1 MSRSERLISAFLVF
15 HLASITKAALPP
27 LGHSAASAL
36 LDGVSAAYV
45 QTFSLNQDWRMF
57 VNPAL
62 DAEYVRIVFWVDASA
77 AGAGGPTAVRAVD
90 LRVLPEI
97 TPGRVRDDF
106 ESFRASFRD
115 RAVDRALDLFA
126 AGYEE
131 SRLVDP
137 GNLRISLWTRSDR
150 PNPLT
155 PVTRYF
161 RRLFIV
167 HSLAPNEHVV
177 RTELWFGHGSGR
189 LPERQP
195 ESAAAVPLSPRE
207 PGALEDQGGIHWT
220 LYFVDKT

>member
-1 MSRSERLISAFLVF
+1 MSRSERLISAFLVL

-27 LGHSAASAL
+27 LGHSAVSTL
-36 LDGVSAAYV
+36 LDGISAAYV

-62 DAEYVRIVFWVDASA
+62 DAEYVRITFWVE
-77 AGAGGPTAVRAVD
+77 AGAPVAGEHNAVRAVD
-90 LRVLPEI
+90 LRALPEI
-97 TPGRVRDDF
+97 APGRVRNDF

-126 AGYEE
+126 AGYED

-137 GNLRISLWTRSDR
+137 GNLRISLWALSGQ
-150 PNPLT
+150 PNPLS

-161 RRLFIV
+161 RRFFV
-167 HSLAPNEHVV
+167 TRSLAPNEHVV
-177 RTELWFGHGSGR
+177 RTELWYGHVSGP
-189 LPERQP
+189 LPEQQP
-195 ESAAAVPLSPRE
+195 KPAAVTPLSPRE
-207 PGALEDQGGIHWT
+207 PGALEDEGGIHWT